1 MKRKLIIAIAA
12 VLILLAAGVVLF
24 LVYGTGSVAVQRW
37 IAGQLGAVADGYL
50 NPRLS
55 LGALHYQYPL
65 TAVVDDVRL
74 VADDPAKPG
83 ATVDIFVARHVT
95 LEMAEIPRSGRP
107 LRIQKLILDH
117 PEFRAVSAN
126 QEDSSLVGF
135 SHFLK
140 ATPAVADT
148 KAKLSDVFDI
158 RLIQIANGLVVYDP
172 RAPGA
177 RPMEIDQINC
187 ALSVEPAK
195 EGETGW
201 YTLEMELERKPV
213 FATHFAGR
221 VNIDS
226 MVLDVQPLRVA
237 LKLGREQDHYLPP
250 QIQSILK
257 EHEVSG
263 DLVVEASGLLHAG
276 DWQASTLK
284 AQVTLTGGNFAAGD
298 NHFPLD
304 RLQVLWTMAD
314 RRGVLEKFDA
324 EMLGGKLDGSGQ
336 FALSDS
342 MDGRVDLRFANLRI
356 EQCLRNAAGGEGKY
370 RGALSGQIAW
380 QGPLTEASKQS
391 RGSGSI
397 QIVDGYLNQLP
408 VLSTLL
414 AAVNRTMKAAGM
426 SSGRPSDTA
435 DMAFTFEGDRVN
447 FHKVDVVTQM
457 AVLRGHGDIF
467 FDTHLNMLFNAGAL
481 EKVQSML
488 GRVGTFL
495 GKMTDEISAYTLTGT
510 LGEPQVGVTLAP
522 NL

>member
-1 MKRKLIIAIAA
+1 MKRKWIIAIPVV
-12 VLILLAAGVVLF
+12 VLLLVAGVVLF
-24 LVYGTGSVAVQRW
+24 VVYGTGSVAVQKW
-37 IAGQLGAVADGYL
+37 IAGQLATVADGYL

-95 LEMAEIPRSGRP
+95 LEMAEIPRSGQP

-117 PEFRAVSAN
+117 PEFRAVTVS
-126 QEDSSLVGF
+126 QTDSSLVGY
-135 SHFLK
+135 SNLLK
-140 ATPAVADT
+140 SQPAPQPQ
-148 KAKLSDVFDI
+148 AKLSDIFDI
-158 RLIQIANGLVVYDP
+158 RLIQLIDGVIAYDP
-172 RAPGA
+172 RTPGA
-177 RPMEIDQINC
+177 KPMEIDQINSS
-187 ALSVEPAK
+187 LTVEPPK
-195 EGETGW
+195 SGKTGW
-201 YTLEMELERKPV
+201 YTMKMLLERKPV

-221 VNIDS
+221 VNIET
-226 MVLDVQPLRVA
+226 MVVDVQPVRVE
-237 LKLGREQDHYLPP
+237 LKLGRDQDHYLPP
-250 QIQSILK
+250 QFQDLLK

-263 DLVVEASGLLHAG
+263 ELVVEAGGSVNAG

-284 AQVTLTGGNFAAGD
+284 AQVTLTGGNFAAGE
-298 NHFPLD
+298 HRFPLE
-304 RLQVLWTMAD
+304 RLRAVWTMAD
-314 RRGVLEKFDA
+314 RRGALEKL
-324 EMLGGKLDGSGQ
+324 EMDLLGGRLEGRGQ
-336 FALSDS
+336 FALKDP
-342 MDGRVDLRFANLRI
+342 MDGRVDLKFADLRI

-370 RGALSGQIAW
+370 RGDLSGQVEW

-391 RGSGSI
+391 RGNGTI
-397 QIVDGYLNQLP
+397 QIADGYLNQLP

-435 DMAFTFEGDRVN
+435 DIAFTFEGDRLN
-447 FHKVDVVTQM
+447 FNKVDIVTQM
-457 AVLRGHGDIF
+457 AVLRGHGDVF

-488 GRVGTFL
+488 GKVGAFL
-495 GKMTDEISAYTLTGT
+495 GRMTDEISAYTLTGT
-510 LGEPQVGVTLAP
+510 LGDPEVGVTLAP

>member
-12 VLILLAAGVVLF
+12 VLLLLVAGVVLF

-37 IAGQLGAVADGYL
+37 IAGQLEAVADGYL

-83 ATVDIFVARHVT
+83 ATIDIFAAKHVT
-95 LEMAEIPRSGRP
+95 LEMAEVPRSGRP

-117 PEFRAVSAN
+117 PEFRAVTVS
-126 QEDSSLVGF
+126 EKDSSLVGY
-135 SHFLK
+135 SNLMK
-140 ATPAVADT
+140 GPSAPQPQ
-148 KAKLSDVFDI
+148 AKLSDVFDI
-158 RLIQIANGLVVYDP
+158 RLIQLMDGLIVYDP
-172 RAPGA
+172 RTPGA
-177 RPMEIDQINC
+177 KPMEIDQINC

-195 EGETGW
+195 EGEAGW
-201 YTLEMELERKPV
+201 YALKMELERKPV

-221 VNIDS
+221 INIDS
-226 MVLDVQPLRVA
+226 LALDAQPLRVA

-250 QIQSILK
+250 QVQNALK

-263 DLVVEASGLLHAG
+263 DLVVEAGGLVHVS

-284 AQVTLTGGNFAAGD
+284 AQVTLTGGNVAVGD
-298 NHFPLD
+298 HHFPVD
-304 RLQVLWTMAD
+304 RFQALWTMAD
-314 RRGVLEKFDA
+314 RRGALEKIDSDL
-324 EMLGGKLDGSGQ
+324 LGGKLDGSGQ
-336 FALSDS
+336 FALNAA
-342 MDGRVDLRFANLRI
+342 MDGRVDLRFADLRI

-370 RGALSGQIAW
+370 RGALSGRIAW
-380 QGPLTEASKQS
+380 QGPLTEALKQS
-391 RGSGSI
+391 RGSGTI

-414 AAVNRTMKAAGM
+414 AAANRTMKAVGM
-426 SSGRPSDTA
+426 TSGRPSDTA
-435 DMAFTFEGDRVN
+435 DMAFTFEGDRLN
-447 FHKVDVVTQM
+447 FNKVDVVTQM

-467 FDTHLNMLFNAGAL
+467 FDTRLNMLFNAGAL

-488 GRVGTFL
+488 GRVGAFL
-495 GKMTDEISAYTLTGT
+495 GRISDEISAYTLTGT
-510 LGEPQVGVTLAP
+510 LDEPEVGVTLAP

>member
-12 VLILLAAGVVLF
+12 VLLLLVAGVVLF

-37 IAGQLGAVADGYL
+37 IAGQLEAVADGYL

-83 ATVDIFVARHVT
+83 ATIDIFAAKHVT
-95 LEMAEIPRSGRP
+95 LEMAEVPRSGRP

-117 PEFRAVSAN
+117 PEFRAVTVS
-126 QEDSSLVGF
+126 EKDSSLVGY
-135 SHFLK
+135 SNLMK
-140 ATPAVADT
+140 GPSAPQPQ
-148 KAKLSDVFDI
+148 AKLSDVFDI
-158 RLIQIANGLVVYDP
+158 RLIQLMDGLIVYDP
-172 RAPGA
+172 RTPGA
-177 RPMEIDQINC
+177 KPMEIDQINC

-201 YTLEMELERKPV
+201 YALKMELERKPV

-226 MVLDVQPLRVA
+226 MVVDVQPVRVQ
-237 LKLGREQDHYLPP
+237 LKLGRDQDHYLPP

-284 AQVTLTGGNFAAGD
+284 AQVTLAGGNFAAGD

-324 EMLGGKLDGSGQ
+324 EMLGGKLDGTGQ
-336 FALSDS
+336 FALDAA

-391 RGSGSI
+391 RGSGTI

-447 FHKVDVVTQM
+447 FNKVDVVTQM
-457 AVLRGHGDIF
+457 AVLRGHGDVF

-488 GRVGTFL
+488 GRVGAFL
-495 GKMTDEISAYTLTGT
+495 GKISDEISAYTLTGT